1 MKENLKF
8 SFFFLFFFCF
18 WRRNLHFFEFSGKRN
33 LLFLIVYEKKKNT
46 CVNFSKYW
54 RMKRVFVLVLSM
66 WENEKGEMR
75 VKRVFGLVLSMWEIE
90 KGKMWKGWDESEKGV
105 CVGFEYMREWKGW
118 DESEKGVCVGF
129 DYMSEWKG
137 WDESEK
143 DVCVGFNYLTSTVRW
158 SCWRCIIKLC

>member
-1 MKENLKF
+1 MKEKLKF
-8 SFFFLFFFCF
+8 SFIFFVNFFFF
-18 WRRNLHFFEFSGKRN
+18 WRRNLHFYKFPGKRN
-33 LLFLIVYEKKKNT
+33 LLFLIVYEKKKKNT

-54 RMKRVFVLVLSM
+54 RMKKVFVLVLSM

-118 DESEKGVCVGF
+118 DESENWVRECWF
-129 DYMSEWKG
+129 LTPHTHSLWKTFCMPIN
-137 WDESEK
+137 S
-143 DVCVGFNYLTSTVRW
+143 
-158 SCWRCIIKLC
+158 